1 MIVNHVYA
9 KAFFYLFFLA
19 SNLYS
24 QNLSFSKFYEINNE
38 IIETNDS
45 IKIVLEYEFS
55 QPIRS
60 RQFENMRS
68 KSRLHAIN
76 YISAKKYINEYYKT
90 HSTVK
95 YPHLFLDA
103 IAIIKPYEVEIR
115 AVNFKRISFIKKH
128 STLEASYAVSKDDF
142 SIIKAPDPSLHKLS
156 IKQILYSAIEINT
169 TNKEFILWLLD
180 IEDDFQN
187 RQQLQNQL
195 KPLMALKANTPIEK
209 DSFNQIYLNEIL
221 VNSVMGDISDVS
233 KNNYVKSG
241 IKVAKK
247 FSKMKFYSYSNIMI
261 SELLKY
267 DFKRNHLLKMYM
279 DNLNRTSDLEWA
291 RMIAFTQ
298 KNSAYNNAQY
308 NTDSLL
314 IVDLIFNSLGLLN
327 LENEQF
333 DNDYKDYYN
342 RGLTYFSKEM
352 IDSALTYFLYSLES
366 ESINADVLN
375 FIGACYRVKGKPKK
389 ALPFLVQCLMLDPF
403 HDYGWGNTALCLNEL
418 NYNMLNSELYFK
430 KMASGTNWSKKIIEE
445 IY

>member
-1 MIVNHVYA
+1 
-9 KAFFYLFFLA
+9 
-19 SNLYS
+19 
-24 QNLSFSKFYEINNE
+24 
-38 IIETNDS
+38 
-45 IKIVLEYEFS
+45 
-55 QPIRS
+55 
-60 RQFENMRS
+60 
-68 KSRLHAIN
+68 
-76 YISAKKYINEYYKT
+76 
-90 HSTVK
+90 
-95 YPHLFLDA
+95 
-103 IAIIKPYEVEIR
+103 
-115 AVNFKRISFIKKH
+115 
-128 STLEASYAVSKDDF
+128 
-142 SIIKAPDPSLHKLS
+142 
-156 IKQILYSAIEINT
+156 
-169 TNKEFILWLLD
+169 
-180 IEDDFQN
+180 
-187 RQQLQNQL
+187 
-195 KPLMALKANTPIEK
+195 
-209 DSFNQIYLNEIL
+209 
-221 VNSVMGDISDVS
+221 
-233 KNNYVKSG
+233 
-241 IKVAKK
+241 
-247 FSKMKFYSYSNIMI
+247 
-261 SELLKY
+261 
-267 DFKRNHLLKMYM
+267 M

-430 KMASGTNWSKKIIEE
+430 KMASGTNWTKKIIEK